1 MFQLSEKNLS
11 KIKPEIALVENGM
24 ASDIEHARSMLSCGL
39 VFIGDRK
46 LDTKSSIDKADIT
59 KGLLRVKYN
68 KPYVSR
74 GAIKLETV
82 FKGYDLDVTGFKCA
96 DIGASTGGFTE
107 LLLKKGA
114 AFVFAVDVGKGILD
128 YKLRIDNRVMVL
140 EEINARLFDNYDIV
154 KANIQKESLDLVV
167 FDLSFISIKMVEPVI
182 LQYVKK
188 GGYIIPLIKPQF
200 EAERDELKN
209 GVVQDDGVINRILD
223 DMKVFFNAQGLETLG
238 VTASQIKGPMGNQEY
253 FYIMRKK

>member
-1 MFQLSEKNLS
+1 MFQLSDKKNS
-11 KIKPEIALVENGM
+11 KIKPEIALIENGM

-46 LDTKSSIDKADIT
+46 LDTKSSIDKGDIA

-82 FKGYDLDVTGFKCA
+82 FNGYDLDVAGLKCA

-140 EEINARLFDNYDIV
+140 EEINARLFDSYDII
-154 KANIQKESLDLVV
+154 KANIKKESLDLVV

-182 LQYVKK
+182 LPYVKN

-209 GVVQDDGVINRILD
+209 GVVKDGGVTNRILD
-223 DMKVFFNAQGLETLG
+223 DMKAFFSAQGLEIFG
-238 VTASQIKGPMGNQEY
+238 VTASKIKGPMGNQEY

>member
-1 MFQLSEKNLS
+1 
-11 KIKPEIALVENGM
+11 M
-24 ASDIEHARSMLSCGL
+24 ASDIEHARSLLSCGL
-39 VFIGDRK
+39 VFIGDKR
-46 LDTKSSIDKADIT
+46 LDASSSISKDDLA
-59 KGLLRVKYN
+59 KGMLRVKYN

-74 GAIKLETV
+74 GALKLETV
-82 FKGYDLDVTGFKCA
+82 FKEHDLKVAGFRCA

-114 AFVFAVDVGKGILD
+114 SFVFAVDVGKGILD

-140 EEINARLFDNYDIV
+140 EEINARLFDSYDIV
-154 KANIQKESLDLVV
+154 NTNIQKESLDLVV

-182 LQYVKK
+182 LPYVKK

-200 EAERDELKN
+200 EAERNELKN
-209 GVVQDDGVINRILD
+209 GVVVDQNVTKRILEE
-223 DMKVFFNAQGLETLG
+223 MKGFFNTQELQILG